1 MQQTLT
7 HEQTLAHEQTLT
19 NKLTTL
25 ERFVNTISSVDKK
38 LAEVAGWV
46 VVLMMLTISYDV
58 IMRYLFGAP
67 TTWSF
72 EINRY
77 MLIMVV
83 FIGGSYTLPSG
94 GHVSVDIFTENI
106 GGKKKILLDTVT
118 SIMAGAYV
126 LIFLIESSY
135 FTWEAWEQNIK
146 STEYL
151 AWPLWPIRIFLVIGS
166 AMLLLEYVIRILK
179 NSLALCTS
187 TDPALR
193 KDH

>member
-7 HEQTLAHEQTLT
+7 HEPTLT
-19 NKLTTL
+19 HNPTLTDKRTTL
-25 ERFVNTISSVDKK
+25 ERVIDTISSVDKK
-38 LAEVAGWV
+38 LAEAAGWV

-58 IMRYLFGAP
+58 IMRYLFNAP

-72 EINRY
+72 EVNRY

-83 FIGGSYTLPSG
+83 FIGGSWTLPAG
-94 GHVSVDIFTENI
+94 GHVSVDIFTESI
-106 GGKKKILLDTVT
+106 GGRKKILLDTVT
-118 SIMAGAYV
+118 SVMAGAYV

-151 AWPLWPIRIFLVIGS
+151 AWPLWPIRSFLVIGS

-179 NSLALCTS
+179 NSLALFSS
-187 TDPALR
+187 TNPAQP